1 MLRCAAVCCS
11 VLQCGITYDFQVRIC
26 CSVLQCGA
34 VCCSV
39 VQCVVVCCSVL
50 QCVVVC
56 SSVVLPLIVRYEYI
70 PVCCNGALCCN
81 SSALQNVAV

>member
-1 MLRCAAVCCS
+1 
-11 VLQCGITYDFQVRIC
+11 
-26 CSVLQCGA
+26 
-34 VCCSV
+34 
-39 VQCVVVCCSVL
+39 VL